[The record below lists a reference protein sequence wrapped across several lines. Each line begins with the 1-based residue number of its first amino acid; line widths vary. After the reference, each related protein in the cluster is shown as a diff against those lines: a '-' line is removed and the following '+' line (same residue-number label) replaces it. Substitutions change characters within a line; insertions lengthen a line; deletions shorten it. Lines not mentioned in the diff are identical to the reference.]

1 MSQLM
6 TGEAVAVDLRV
17 ARLGSRAAAALLDTV
32 IQVVLLIALVVVF
45 GRLGPGIDPAVVVT
59 LLIVTLVAIFLG
71 YPVGFETLWG
81 GRTPGKAVMGLRVVR
96 DDGGPER
103 FRHALLRGLVGLFVE
118 RPPSPFFFV
127 AVIASLASERGK
139 RLGDVAAGT
148 LVLQERVPTRAPTI
162 IAMPPPLA
170 GWAATLDLSALPS
183 DLALAVREFLGRAAQ
198 LRPAAR
204 EQLGQQLFAA
214 VNAVVAPPPPP
225 GTPGWAYLAAV
236 LAERRRRDEQRLRAG
251 AAVTAGWG
259 GAPPPGAPSPWGT
272 SAQSGVPSPWA
283 LSAPSTGKAP
293 TVGGPPVVPP
303 PTSPTLGPAPQAPP
317 EPMPAPDPVP
327 PSGPPSPFAP
337 PG

>member
-1 MSQLM
+1 MSQLV

-17 ARLGSRAAAALLDTV
+17 ARLGSRIVAALLDSL
-32 IQVVLLIALVVVF
+32 IQIVLFIALIVLF
-45 GRLGPGIDPAVVVT
+45 GQAVPGIDPAVAIT
-59 LLIVTLVAIFLG
+59 LLILTVVGIFLG
-71 YPVGFETLWG
+71 YPVAFETLWG
-81 GRTPGKAVMGLRVVR
+81 GRTPGKAAMGLRVVR
-96 DDGGPER
+96 DDGGPVR

-148 LVLQERVPTRAPTI
+148 LVLQERVPTRTPTI
-162 IAMPPPLA
+162 LPMPPPLA
-170 GWAATLDLSALPS
+170 EWAATLDLTALPN
-183 DLALAVREFLGRAAQ
+183 DLALAVREFLGRATQ

-204 EQLGQQLFAA
+204 DQLGRQLFTA
-214 VNAVVAPPPPP
+214 VSAVVTPPPPP

-251 AAVTAGWG
+251 ASVTAGWG
-259 GAPPPGAPSPWGT
+259 GAPPSGTPSPWGT
-272 SAQSGVPSPWA
+272 SAKPGVPSPWSP
-283 LSAPSTGKAP
+283 SAPSTGAAP
-293 TVGGPPVVPP
+293 VVAGPPVVPP
-303 PTSPTLGPAPQAPP
+303 PAPP
-317 EPMPAPDPVP
+317 VPGPDPVA